1 MLRTKLVSTIII
13 ILAIFAFAIV
23 FAGDDDDDDD
33 DNDAMAPPP
42 CPCFDKAFLDDVHLA
57 TPLLCIV
64 NDQGDRLD
72 RPELAIISLRRNGV
86 PNITI
91 SPEKF
96 SWQCTIIDAASISQV
111 FPITEAERISCAE
124 LLLAFIADNSLPCP

>member
-1 MLRTKLVSTIII
+1 MLRTRLVSTIII

-33 DNDAMAPPP
+33 DDDAMAPPP

-57 TPLLCIV
+57 TPLSCSV

-72 RPELAIISLRRNGV
+72 RPELAIISLRGNGL

-91 SPEKF
+91 SPERF
-96 SWQCTIIDAASISQV
+96 SWQCTIRFAMSLPQV
-111 FPITEAERISCAE
+111 IPITEAERISCAE
-124 LLLAFIADNSLPCP
+124 LLLAFIADNSLACP